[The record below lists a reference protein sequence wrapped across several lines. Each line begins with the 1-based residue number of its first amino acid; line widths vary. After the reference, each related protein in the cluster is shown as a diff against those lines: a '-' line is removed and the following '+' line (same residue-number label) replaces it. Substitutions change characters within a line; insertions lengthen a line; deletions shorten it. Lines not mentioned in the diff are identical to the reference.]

1 MSENKENQRIR
12 LTKKL
17 LKDALVDLLITTPLR
32 HITITEI
39 CARAEINRT
48 TFYKYYASEYDLY
61 ADIENDFFAIL
72 RENIENTDMESLEKL
87 LTLIQTHRKIAAAL
101 ISNSSEENFSQR
113 IFSLPEL
120 TRNLNFQKIEKS
132 ENKEEIFLFIFSGA
146 YAVIKR
152 WFNMGFDRTPKGM
165 SELLINMIDK
175 MFNNNIAFTSNK
187 QS

>member
-1 MSENKENQRIR
+1 MSI
-12 LTKKL
+12 L
-17 LKDALVDLLITTPLR
+17 L
-32 HITITEI
+32 
-39 CARAEINRT
+39 
-48 TFYKYYASEYDLY
+48 
-61 ADIENDFFAIL
+61 
-72 RENIENTDMESLEKL
+72 
-87 LTLIQTHRKIAAAL
+87 
-101 ISNSSEENFSQR
+101 ENFSQR

-152 WFNMGFDRTPKGM
+152 WFNMGFDRTPKEM